1 MLDNNI
7 LMFLGEKVD
16 KSDIQISKGLYEY
29 ILSVSLR
36 EHEALRALREE
47 TAKEPNAIMQI
58 PPEQGQFMAL
68 LVKMLGAQKTLE
80 IGTYTGYS
88 ALSVALA
95 MPDNSI
101 TVTCDINPEWANIG
115 QRFWKESGVD
125 NKIDLRI
132 GSALNTLDELLNDG
146 HEGSFDF
153 AFIDADKS
161 NYDGYYEKTLSLLRP
176 GGVIAIDNVFL
187 FGSVVDPEL
196 LDDDLKTRISDS
208 DILAMRSLNIK
219 IKQDDRVDM
228 SMLPI
233 ADGLTLVL
241 KK

>member
-1 MLDNNI
+1 
-7 LMFLGEKVD
+7 MFLGEQVE
-16 KSDIQISKGLYEY
+16 KSDIQISKELYEY

-36 EHEALRALREE
+36 ENDALRGLREV
-47 TAKEPNAIMQI
+47 TAKDPSAIMQI

-68 LVKMLGAQKTLE
+68 LVKMLGAKKTLE

-88 ALSVALA
+88 TLSVALA

-101 TVTCDINPEWANIG
+101 TITCDINSEWANIG
-115 QRFWKESGVD
+115 KKFWKEAGVE

-132 GSALNTLDELLNDG
+132 GPALDTLDGLLNDNQ
-146 HEGSFDF
+146 ENTFDF
-153 AFIDADKS
+153 SFIDADKI
-161 NYDGYYEKTLSLLRP
+161 NYDGYYEKSLKLLRP
-176 GGVIAIDNVFL
+176 GGLIAIDNVFL

-196 LDDDLKTRISDS
+196 LDGDLKTRISDS
-208 DILAMRSLNIK
+208 DILAMRSLNEK
-219 IKQDDRVDM
+219 IKHDERIDL

-233 ADGLTLVL
+233 ADGLTLVR

>member
-1 MLDNNI
+1 M
-7 LMFLGEKVD
+7 E

-36 EHEALRALREE
+36 EHEALRALREV
-47 TAKEPNAIMQI
+47 TAKDPNAIMQI

-68 LVKMLGAQKTLE
+68 LVKILGAMKALE

-88 ALSVALA
+88 TLSVALA

-101 TVTCDINPEWANIG
+101 TVTCDINQEWANIG
-115 QRFWKESGVD
+115 RRYWKEAGVE

-132 GSALNTLDELLNDG
+132 GSALDTLDELINDG
-146 HEGSFDF
+146 QEGSFDF

-161 NYDGYYEKTLSLLRP
+161 NYDGYYEKILVLLRP

-187 FGSVVDPEL
+187 FGSVVDPEV
-196 LDDDLKTRISDS
+196 LDESLRARISDA
-208 DILAMRSLNIK
+208 DILAMQSLNNK
-219 IKQDDRVDM
+219 IKEDMRVDI

-233 ADGLTLVL
+233 ADGLTLIRKV
-241 KK
+241 

>member
-1 MLDNNI
+1 M
-7 LMFLGEKVD
+7 E
-16 KSDIQISKGLYEY
+16 KSDIQISKELYEY

-36 EHEALRALREE
+36 ENDALRGLREV
-47 TAKEPNAIMQI
+47 TAKDPSAIMQI

-68 LVKMLGAQKTLE
+68 LVKMLGAKKTLE

-88 ALSVALA
+88 TLSVALA

-101 TVTCDINPEWANIG
+101 TITCDINSEWANIG
-115 QRFWKESGVD
+115 KKFWKEAGVE

-132 GSALNTLDELLNDG
+132 GPALDTLDGLLNDNQ
-146 HEGSFDF
+146 ENTFDF
-153 AFIDADKS
+153 SFIDADKI
-161 NYDGYYEKTLSLLRP
+161 NYDGYYEKSLKLLRP
-176 GGVIAIDNVFL
+176 GGLIAIDNVFL

-196 LDDDLKTRISDS
+196 LDGDLKTRISDS
-208 DILAMRSLNIK
+208 DILAMRSLNEK
-219 IKQDDRVDM
+219 IKHDERIDL

-233 ADGLTLVL
+233 ADGLTLVR